1 MNIWIF
7 VIISQWV
14 NNEAKCAI
22 TKIQNPNAADDYE
35 QTLNFKWPEHKLQ
48 YYIEQLWTTAFVN

>member
-35 QTLNFKWPEHKLQ
+35 QTLNFKWS
-48 YYIEQLWTTAFVN
+48 